1 MDGEPEAYKDDSLR
15 GISISPRERLERI
28 ENLLGVI
35 NGKLDQKAD
44 KTDLGALEVR
54 VRGLELQLQRVQQRL
69 AYYAGA
75 LALAGIALE
84 IGTRFWTR

>member
-44 KTDLGALEVR
+44 KADLGALEVR

-75 LALAGIALE
+75 LALAAISLE
-84 IGTRFWTR
+84 IGTRVWTR